1 MRRSLWVVCGTV
13 FFLVCLLMTSP
24 AWLVTDILAKQVP
37 ELKLGT
43 VTGRAWRGQI
53 DHVQFGDVHASQ
65 LQWRFSPVGLFRG
78 VPLAISIASPVKAT
92 ALLGLAAGDTLKLRD
107 VEAHG
112 KIAELMGIAQ
122 LPSMGFDGGVD
133 LVLASARLSS
143 TGCSSIEG
151 TLTLASLLGDIDGI
165 STIAP
170 VSAELSC
177 VNGLL
182 TVLVDENNPNRVRG
196 QVQLM
201 NSGRASG
208 NLTLSPAP
216 GSELFKS
223 LTLFLG
229 APRNN
234 ADFVLRF

>member
-1 MRRSLWVVCGTV
+1 MRRSLWIVCGTV

-24 AWLVTDILAKQVP
+24 AWLVTDILVKQVP

-53 DHVQFGDVHASQ
+53 DHVQFGDIGASQ
-65 LQWRFSPVGLFRG
+65 LQWRLSPMGLFRG
-78 VPLAISIASPVKAT
+78 VPLAVSIASPVKAT

-112 KIAELMGIAQ
+112 NIAELMGIAQ
-122 LPSMGFDGGVD
+122 LPSMGFDGSVD
-133 LVLASARLSS
+133 LVLASASVSS
-143 TGCSSIEG
+143 TGCSSIDG

-182 TVLVDENNPNRVRG
+182 AVLVDENNPNRVRG

-208 NLTLSPAP
+208 NLTLSPAL

-234 ADFVLRF
+234 TDFVLRF

>member
-1 MRRSLWVVCGTV
+1 
-13 FFLVCLLMTSP
+13 
-24 AWLVTDILAKQVP
+24 
-37 ELKLGT
+37 
-43 VTGRAWRGQI
+43 
-53 DHVQFGDVHASQ
+53 
-65 LQWRFSPVGLFRG
+65 
-78 VPLAISIASPVKAT
+78 
-92 ALLGLAAGDTLKLRD
+92 
-107 VEAHG
+107 
-112 KIAELMGIAQ
+112 
-122 LPSMGFDGGVD
+122 
-133 LVLASARLSS
+133 
-143 TGCSSIEG
+143 
-151 TLTLASLLGDIDGI
+151 LASLLGDIDGI

-182 TVLVDENNPNRVRG
+182 TVLMDENNPNRVRG